1 MRLIDADALV
11 EQVGSY
17 NPIKYTYEF
26 GEVVTLEDINHAP
39 TIKAISAEE
48 HAEIVGKLCA
58 KFAEEIKDFE
68 PIRHGHWMSYEF
80 ATDNRWRK
88 CSVCGTADEYINI
101 LGLEAIR
108 RYCPFCGAK
117 MDEEIEDDS
126 I

>member
-1 MRLIDADALV
+1 MRLINADGIL
-11 EQVGSY
+11 Q
-17 NPIKYTYEF
+17 KYRSAKYGTYDSDHVLASIE
-26 GEVVTLEDINHAP
+26 NAP
-39 TIKAISAEE
+39 TIEA
-48 HAEIVGKLCA
+48 
-58 KFAEEIKDFE
+58 E

-80 ATDNRWRK
+80 ATDYRWRK

>member
-1 MRLIDADALV
+1 MRPIDADEAYKVLTGYYHQRTEIQHKALK
-11 EQVGSY
+11 EA
-17 NPIKYTYEF
+17 IERT
-26 GEVVTLEDINHAP
+26 P
-39 TIKAISAEE
+39 TIEA
-48 HAEIVGKLCA
+48 
-58 KFAEEIKDFE
+58 E

-80 ATDNRWRK
+80 ATDYRWRK

>member
-1 MRLIDADALV
+1 MRLIDADAVHYIQGGTQPV
-11 EQVGSY
+11 EMDYVRKWH
-17 NPIKYTYEF
+17 I
-26 GEVVTLEDINHAP
+26 DRMP
-39 TIKAISAEE
+39 TIEA
-48 HAEIVGKLCA
+48 
-58 KFAEEIKDFE
+58 E

-80 ATDNRWRK
+80 ATDYRWRK